1 MTPIEEQ
8 ARAEQRKS
16 EGRVLYT
23 FWAALATGIGAL
35 LVFSVSQT
43 SDIAGTWRIF
53 ALGVLVGG
61 AAALI
66 GALLGFLF
74 GLPRGSAE
82 GSTVVAPVPPAPPV
96 PGTTANT
103 ETPPTKP
110 DIGRRFGYVNNNLLE
125 ISDWL
130 TKIIVGAGLVG
141 LTDLLL
147 WIGNLGQTIGEGSGL
162 TGKLAGVFGGSV
174 VTYFFGWGFLFV
186 YIQTRTIISTI
197 FASTERSL
205 QDLGTTIREAV
216 ATEVKTI
223 SKAVES
229 AASENT
235 ILQQLYSSE
244 PGALGAVAERTRE
257 FLGKPGNESNGRV
270 WLYLACAY
278 GQQHAAEKN
287 PAIKQDLSNKAHD
300 ALTRALKLD
309 PSLRNQARGLMYTN
323 DPLHLP
329 GDDDLASLKDESR
342 FQELL
347 GPPPG

>member
-125 ISDWL
+125 Y
-130 TKIIVGAGLVG
+130 
-141 LTDLLL
+141 
-147 WIGNLGQTIGEGSGL
+147 L
-162 TGKLAGVFGGSV
+162 TG
-174 VTYFFGWGFLFV
+174 
-186 YIQTRTIISTI
+186 
-197 FASTERSL
+197 
-205 QDLGTTIREAV
+205 
-216 ATEVKTI
+216 
-223 SKAVES
+223 
-229 AASENT
+229 
-235 ILQQLYSSE
+235 
-244 PGALGAVAERTRE
+244 
-257 FLGKPGNESNGRV
+257 
-270 WLYLACAY
+270 
-278 GQQHAAEKN
+278 
-287 PAIKQDLSNKAHD
+287 
-300 ALTRALKLD
+300 
-309 PSLRNQARGLMYTN
+309 
-323 DPLHLP
+323 
-329 GDDDLASLKDESR
+329 SLK
-342 FQELL
+342 
-347 GPPPG
+347 